1 MKTRTIERTAIQAGT
16 RQRGMTLLVV
26 LILLTALGL
35 MAALAVRSGTT
46 NLLAVGNTQSRQE
59 AMSAVQAAIER
70 TISTREFSEQPAA
83 VAAAPIA
90 VDVDGDGKAD
100 QTVTLSPPPAC
111 YNYRV
116 VKVTELDG
124 DVPADVVCMRGNV
137 GNAAGIDA
145 PSLPTGDSN
154 CADSEWNVRA
164 AVNSPDNGARA
175 VVNQGVAMRGL
186 ITDAANNCP

>member
-1 MKTRTIERTAIQAGT
+1 
-16 RQRGMTLLVV
+16 MTLIVV

-35 MAALAVRSGTT
+35 LAALGVRSGTT

-59 AMSAVQAAIER
+59 AMSAVQAALER
-70 TISTREFSEQPAA
+70 TISTKEFSEKPQA
-83 VAAAPIA
+83 VAALPIQ
-90 VDVDGDGKAD
+90 VDVDGDGNVD
-100 QTVTLSPPPAC
+100 QTVTLTPPPAC
-111 YNYRV
+111 YNFRI
-116 VKVTELDG
+116 VKMGELDPE
-124 DVPADVVCMRGNV
+124 VAADRVCLRGNS

-145 PSLPTGDSN
+145 AGLPAGDSM

-175 VVNQGVAMRGL
+175 VVNQGVAMRGA